1 MSHPAGT
8 VTLRIGVVHSGESR
22 FIGHLAARW
31 LGALVPTVVVEPGG
45 REPTLQSLRDGRV
58 DLAILLE
65 WERGPTGKS
74 GAGEP
79 VGLRTLGYSRFVSEP
94 TVLLRHTIATALG
107 SIEDELE
114 LWQAID
120 AMDVSIATE
129 WPQAFLEGILER
141 LRSQGVALRTERFA
155 RLHRLD
161 PQALASSPRIGGFLA
176 FSSDARSQASDQFAP
191 TEHTVGRGYRAAAVE
206 STASPVDDEIA
217 ESLRELL
224 DRISN
229 DVIRNA
235 NALLDGLAPD
245 LLTDAVDALLPVIRG
260 DRP

>member
-1 MSHPAGT
+1 MNPPAGT
-8 VTLRIGVVHSGESR
+8 LALRIGVARSDESR

-31 LGALVPTVVVEPGG
+31 LGALVPTVVVETGG
-45 REPTLQSLRDGRV
+45 REPTFQSLRDGRV

-65 WERGPTGKS
+65 WERGPTGQS

-79 VGLRTLGYSRFVSEP
+79 VGFRTLGYTRFVSEP
-94 TVLLRHTIATALG
+94 TVHLRHAFAASLG
-107 SIEDELE
+107 SIKDELE
-114 LWQAID
+114 FWRAIE
-120 AMDVSIATE
+120 ATDVSLAAE
-129 WPQAFLEGILER
+129 WPPAFLKRALEH
-141 LRSQGVALRTERFA
+141 LRSQGIVLSPDRFV
-155 RLHRLD
+155 RVHRFD
-161 PQALASSPRIGGFLA
+161 PRAFASSPRIGGFLA
-176 FSSDARSQASDQFAP
+176 YSSDARSRASDQFTP
-191 TEHTVGRGYRAAAVE
+191 TEYTVGRGYRAVAVE
-206 STASPVDDEIA
+206 SAASPVDDEIA